1 MKRKQILNYSLIF
14 GSLAG
19 FACFLL
25 FLGMYYVIP
34 NPLNYKI
41 PYIGIHIILI
51 WAAIWYFK
59 RNNGGYLHFYE
70 AFSVGFLTNIIAALI
85 SGLSIYLFV
94 EFVDLTPFTTWINDG
109 KAMMIDKKAEMVK
122 IMGEENHRNNL
133 LSLSNSKPIT
143 IFYDNLIYKQFSIIP
158 ISLLSMAM
166 RKLKN

>member
-1 MKRKQILNYSLIF
+1 
-14 GSLAG
+14 
-19 FACFLL
+19 
-25 FLGMYYVIP
+25 
-34 NPLNYKI
+34 
-41 PYIGIHIILI
+41 
-51 WAAIWYFK
+51 
-59 RNNGGYLHFYE
+59 LHFYE

-143 IFYDNLIYKQFSIIP
+143 IFYDNLIYKQFSIVP